1 MTQLNAYLRFY
12 GNCREAMTFY
22 QACLGGELWL
32 QTFGESPMAGEM
44 PPAMKD
50 NVLHSSLT
58 KDSLVL
64 MAADMME
71 PGEVIKGNTFSLCV
85 VGSSKAEIEPAFA
98 KLSEGGNVG
107 HPLNEEFFGT
117 FGELTDK
124 FGIDWMFQ
132 ADSKANA

>member
-64 MAADMME
+64 ME
-71 PGEVIKGNTFSLCV
+71 TPFLCV
-85 VGSSKAEIEPAFA
+85 WLGAA
-98 KLSEGGNVG
+98 KQKLNQ
-107 HPLNEEFFGT
+107 PLQSFLREET
-117 FGELTDK
+117 LVTP
-124 FGIDWMFQ
+124 
-132 ADSKANA
+132 

>member
-1 MTQLNAYLRFY
+1 M
-12 GNCREAMTFY
+12 
-22 QACLGGELWL
+22 
-32 QTFGESPMAGEM
+32 
-44 PPAMKD
+44 
-50 NVLHSSLT
+50 
-58 KDSLVL
+58 
-64 MAADMME
+64 
-71 PGEVIKGNTFSLCV
+71 